1 MPVQHHRCHGRQMNR
16 NAFSSSLKHED
27 ELVSWTVAG
36 RRTRLFQTHG
46 SAMKN
51 NRSPVAVCILGTSST
66 AVLAQ
71 CMPAQCWPVY
81 CRSLIWC
88 AYHIPKVLVEQ
99 LQEEDQNDN
108 WLTQF
113 HLKMIARQMCAC
125 VCTNLHKMNKIF
137 LTKNNAKNTWSSFK
151 KWSKWSEYCAC
162 TFPLLSVHSVCRAR
176 CQTVC

>member
-1 MPVQHHRCHGRQMNR
+1 MNR
-16 NAFSSSLKHED
+16 HAFSSSLKRKD
-27 ELVSWTVAG
+27 ELVSRTVAG
-36 RRTRLFQTHG
+36 RLTRLFQTHG
-46 SAMKN
+46 PAMEN
-51 NRSPVAVCILGTSST
+51 NRSPIAVCVLGTSST

-71 CMPAQCWPVY
+71 CMPAQCWQVY

-99 LQEEDQNDN
+99 LQEEDQDDN

-137 LTKNNAKNTWSSFK
+137 LTKNNAKKYVVLIQKVVQVIRVLCLHFSFTVSSF
-151 KWSKWSEYCAC
+151 C
-162 TFPLLSVHSVCRAR
+162 LSCQMSHSVLLPC
-176 CQTVC
+176 CEN